1 MVPQV
6 RGRGQQREDVAQWW
20 VTRSGQ
26 EGRKFEFQSEGG
38 WRGVGRGGARKKNE
52 GLRSRL
58 TSGLWHVKDAPSPKN
73 KILSSFHGRLG
84 AGRDQDI
91 ITNSQLCFM
100 GY

>member
-38 WRGVGRGGARKKNE
+38 WRGVGRGGARKKKRGTKIKVNFRIVACK
-52 GLRSRL
+52 GC
-58 TSGLWHVKDAPSPKN
+58 PFPKE
-73 KILSSFHGRLG
+73 
-84 AGRDQDI
+84 
-91 ITNSQLCFM
+91 
-100 GY
+100 

>member
-1 MVPQV
+1 M
-6 RGRGQQREDVAQWW
+6 
-20 VTRSGQ
+20 RSGQ
-26 EGRKFEFQSEGG
+26 EGRKFEFQSGG
-38 WRGVGRGGARKKNE
+38 GGGEWEEEEPGKKNE